1 MPLRRGRHKKGR
13 NASTVPR
20 PAYAERAKGKSRE
33 RKYVRIGEA
42 YQTKPSSVEE
52 MTQGLEHALV
62 PLISEA
68 LVSLASLV
76 SLAYY
81 LIEAGGG
88 VTLSH
93 KRLRG

>member
-1 MPLRRGRHKKGR
+1 MSLRRGRHKKGR
-13 NASTVPR
+13 DASTVPR
-20 PAYAERAKGKSRE
+20 PAYAERATGKSRE

-68 LVSLASLV
+68 LVSLA
-76 SLAYY
+76 YY